1 MKKAACCVFIL
12 IFCAVAV
19 ARAETGNKAVKYYN
33 YGLRYHKQKKYKNA
47 ITYYNAAVKTNRK
60 FWQAWLGLGI
70 CYYSLKKYRNAR
82 LIFRYVLSLKPGQRT
97 AVKYYSV
104 LAPSQKKK
112 REEKKEDKPKTKGDM
127 MWRSALLPG
136 LGQFYN
142 GEAVKGYVYSLSF
155 LASAGAIVKYTIDQN
170 RAVTEYEN
178 TNYNFDDKY
187 SGAEEAGWRV
197 FIPVGTAAL
206 VWSMSII
213 DAWITGK
220 GPEAA
225 GRGYKSRVMMPDK
238 NTLALNIAGVEF

>member
-1 MKKAACCVFIL
+1 LKKAVCYVFIF
-12 IFCAVAV
+12 IFCAAAA
-19 ARAETGNKAVKYYN
+19 ARAGTGSKAAKYYN
-33 YGLRYHKQKKYKNA
+33 YGLKYHKQKQYKNA

-82 LIFRYVLSLKPGQRT
+82 LIFRYVLSLKPGQKT

-112 REEKKEDKPKTKGDM
+112 RKEKKEGKPKTKVDM

-178 TNYNFDDKY
+178 TNYNFDKKY
-187 SGAEEAGWRV
+187 SAAEEARWKV
-197 FIPVGTAAL
+197 FIPAGMAAL
-206 VWSMSII
+206 AWSMSII
-213 DAWITGK
+213 DALITG
-220 GPEAA
+220 EDAEET
-225 GRGYKSRVMMPDK
+225 GRGYRSRVKMAGE
-238 NTLALNIAGVEF
+238 NTLALNIVRVEF